1 LRRFIAVAVA
11 VGALTSV
18 AATSAQA
25 SPPTWFSCQK
35 ALRVER
41 VYTGAYENSGCSVA
55 NAEHHGKYE
64 LDEGIGTKDKVSGKG
79 GQAPG
84 VVHTELE
91 LETSAPA
98 SSLSWGCLTARE
110 TGLMAAPNRIVG
122 AMLTLQHCGI
132 TGPGQKT
139 GNVVLGP
146 MSGELE
152 YLDGEHVGVGLDM
165 TSEAEP
171 GGELAEFTDRR
182 TGATFVLRGSM
193 IASQTG
199 DLSAID
205 KVFRDR
211 LEVSSWLGETE
222 PGYSPRTD
230 LPSFFEGPQ
239 DILTIEQTSGEEE
252 LPPGEH
258 PAGLQLE
265 MKFKG
270 PAVQAKRS

>member
-1 LRRFIAVAVA
+1 MVVW
-11 VGALTSV
+11 
-18 AATSAQA
+18 AAGAQA
-25 SPPTWFSCQK
+25 SSPAWFSCQK
-35 ALRVER
+35 AVRVER
-41 VYTGAYENSGCSVA
+41 VYTGAYENSLCSVA

-64 LDEGIGTKDKVSGKG
+64 LDEGVGAKDKVSGKG

-91 LETSAPA
+91 LETGTAT

-110 TGLMAAPNRIVG
+110 VGRMAAPDRIVG
-122 AMLTLQHCGI
+122 AALTLQHCGI

-146 MSGELE
+146 MSGELG
-152 YLDGEHVGVGLDM
+152 YLDSEHAGVGLDM

-171 GGELAEFTDRR
+171 GGVLTEFTDRR
-182 TGATFVLRGSM
+182 TGAEFVLRGSM
-193 IASQTG
+193 MAIQTG
-199 DLSAID
+199 DLSGIS
-205 KVFRDR
+205 KVFRDT
-211 LEVSSWLGETE
+211 LEVSDWLGETE

-230 LPSFFEGPQ
+230 RPSFFEGPQ
-239 DILTIEQTSGEEE
+239 DILTIEQIGGAEE